1 LRPATSTLLAV
12 GGYTVKT
19 HILPSDLGS
28 LPQLRGL
35 LVALGLAAC
44 GQGPL
49 EAYGSPSS
57 TFSIKAGR
65 ELELTLGTVGPG
77 EYESPPAVSSA
88 VVQFLD
94 VRSGSPV
101 PAGARQQFR
110 FEAVRPGVAVIVFHH
125 TEQGPTIE
133 DTVEVH

>member
-1 LRPATSTLLAV
+1 M
-12 GGYTVKT
+12 T
-19 HILPSDLGS
+19 HFGA
-28 LPQLRGL
+28 LPQLPGL
-35 LVALGLAAC
+35 IVALGLVAC

-57 TFSIKAGR
+57 AFSIKAGR

-88 VVQFLD
+88 AVRFLD
-94 VRSGSPV
+94 VRLVTPPV
-101 PAGARQQFR
+101 PAGVRQQFR

-125 TEQGPTIE
+125 TAQGTTIK